1 MTARYAGELTRD
13 WYDVYV
19 LKRVGRDTDV
29 QIRAGKNLLGI
40 SYDVDATN
48 VVTRI
53 MPTGEDKDGNIL
65 YLPELYIDS
74 PHLLSYPSPKWYHL
88 NVAEAREVESGDDK
102 KTQAQCYEEMRKAA
116 QAEYDR
122 GCDLPKVTLDVDFID
137 LADTEEYKQY
147 SFLQRIYLGDSVK
160 VIAPRIGVEVT
171 MRMTQ

>member
-1 MTARYAGELTRD
+1 MGAPVVEPDESETEDDGEFAYENVNPVEALLGDDGVTARYAGELTRD

-88 NVAEAREVESGDDK
+88 DVAEAREVESGDDK
-102 KTQAQCYEEMRKAA
+102 RHRHSAMKKCARRHRLSTTRAA
-116 QAEYDR
+116 T
-122 GCDLPKVTLDVDFID
+122 CPKSRSMWT
-137 LADTEEYKQY
+137 
-147 SFLQRIYLGDSVK
+147 S
-160 VIAPRIGVEVT
+160 
-171 MRMTQ
+171 